1 MPEDIYRKSWS
12 RHFRGLLIFLL
23 DQSGSMQEPVQLGGK
38 SYTNGQVATTALN
51 DLIHSVTNNTSI
63 DPETGQLK
71 DSCDIIV
78 MGYGDRVTTL
88 LDDGRGAPISISKLA
103 AKPKGYNRV
112 LVGRS
117 IQGKIQ
123 QVEEMHPYWVE
134 YTAGSRYTEMAKAL
148 QSAYQ
153 VIVNWLRADPKHSLS
168 FPPIIVN
175 ITDGEHNGEG
185 DPAREAAKVRE
196 LYTHDGHALLFSCH
210 LTSHGQQRIVF
221 PKTQQIINAQ
231 IANVDER
238 DWAIQLFNM
247 SSLIPRTMV
256 RKARETYSVGLED
269 GVRGFIY
276 NAGPSDLVNFLRWG
290 TQPK

>member
-12 RHFRGLLIFLL
+12 RQFRGLLIFLL
-23 DQSGSMQEPVQLGGK
+23 DQSGSMQEPVQIGGK

-71 DSCDIIV
+71 DSCDILV
-78 MGYGDRVTTL
+78 LGYGDRVTAL
-88 LDDGRGAPISISKLA
+88 LDDSRGTPISISKLA
-103 AKPKGYNRV
+103 AKPKGYTRV

-117 IQGKIQ
+117 MQGRIM
-123 QVEEMHPYWVE
+123 QVEEKHPYWVE
-134 YTAGSRYTEMAKAL
+134 YTASSRYTEMAKGL

-153 VIVNWLRADPKHSLS
+153 VIVNWLKAEPKHNLS
-168 FPPIIVN
+168 FPPIVIN
-175 ITDGEHNGEG
+175 ITDGDHNGEG
-185 DPAREAAKVRE
+185 DPAREAAKIRE
-196 LYTHDGHALLFSCH
+196 LFTNDGHALLFSCH

-221 PKTQQIINAQ
+221 PKTQQVINTQ
-231 IANVDER
+231 ITNEDER
-238 DWAIQLFNM
+238 DWATQLFNM
-247 SSLIPRTMV
+247 SSLIPRIMV
-256 RKARETYSVGLED
+256 RKARESYNVGLED
-269 GVRGFIY
+269 GARGFIY